1 MEPPLRDRPCKIE
14 SAADNP
20 LRWFS
25 AEATPEPLHVA
36 EPEEDAPPDGVA
48 VGPDVVA
55 AADQRL
61 SELEDQIA
69 RLTQDGAQMKSDLA
83 TLVSA
88 IEDIKRQQG
97 RPPSPLAPGSEKAAA
112 RVSAA
117 AAAITIL
124 MLGFAAWGA
133 LTLASYEQPETPPV
147 PTALTG
153 PAVDTPVTA
162 AAVAPSPPVATQ
174 NAAVVETAPVPVRA
188 AAPRP
193 AAVVPSEPR
202 AATQYIG
209 TLTIDA
215 EPAGEVFIN
224 RKSVGRTPVRLEG
237 LRAGSH
243 LVWIERDGYR
253 RWTRVVAVAA
263 NRISRVSAELDPIT
277 R

>member
-1 MEPPLRDRPCKIE
+1 MEPLPREIPRNIE
-14 SAADNP
+14 PAADNP

-25 AEATPEPLHVA
+25 AETAPEPSHVA
-36 EPEEDAPPDGVA
+36 EPKEDAPPAGGASESGV
-48 VGPDVVA
+48 VGESDR
-55 AADQRL
+55 RL
-61 SELEDQIA
+61 SELEDQLA
-69 RLTQDGAQMKSDLA
+69 RLLQDGVQIKSQLA

-88 IEDIKRQQG
+88 VEDIKRQQG
-97 RPPSPLAPGSEKAAA
+97 RPLNPLPPGSEKAAA

-133 LTLASYEQPETPPV
+133 LTLASYDEPETPPV
-147 PTALTG
+147 PTGLTG
-153 PAVDTPVTA
+153 RAADAPVAA
-162 AAVAPSPPVATQ
+162 AAVAPSPSVAIQ
-174 NAAVVETAPVPVRA
+174 NAGVVETAPVPMRDV
-188 AAPRP
+188 APRP

-263 NRISRVSAELDPIT
+263 NRISRVSAELDPVAP
-277 R
+277 